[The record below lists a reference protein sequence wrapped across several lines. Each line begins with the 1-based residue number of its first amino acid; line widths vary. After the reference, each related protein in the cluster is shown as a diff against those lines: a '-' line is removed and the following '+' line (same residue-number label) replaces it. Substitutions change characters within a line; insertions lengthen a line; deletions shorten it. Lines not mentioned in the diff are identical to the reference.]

1 MKEVNQKRERKEM
14 KKMGKFIKNHD
25 RSLRKAR
32 ANVPLNNL
40 TANTKAPPAKV
51 KNLSFPTPG
60 VVGCKIPTYQKKKI
74 KKKYTGWAHGENL
87 IQSQRE
93 RLLI

>member
-1 MKEVNQKRERKEM
+1 M

-40 TANTKAPPAKV
+40 TANTNAPPAEV
-51 KNLSFPTPG
+51 KNLGFSTPG
-60 VVGCKIPTYQKKKI
+60 VVGCKIPTYQKKI
-74 KKKYTGWAHGENL
+74 MKKRKYTGWTHGENL